1 LPETA
6 VEKFLHKRALH
17 WGAFIEQIVSVL
29 VAPGPRHQQLED
41 NFARVHAVTLTLMR
55 ICGQHNIGL
64 NLKSPAVESPPELP
78 TNGRIQMMKR
88 CKLGLQ
94 CVLMFLTASAA
105 LAEGSSAAQ
114 IDTGDTAWMLAAAAL
129 VMLMTPGLALFYSGM
144 VHRKNVLGTMMHSF
158 ILLGL
163 ITVQWMLWGYSLSFG
178 PDIKSVIGS
187 LKWFALSGVTAEP
200 NPDYAATIPHNVF
213 MIYQMMF
220 AIITPALIFG
230 AVAERIKFSAMLLFS
245 LLWATLVYDPI
256 CHWVWG
262 VGGWIRNL
270 GALDFAG
277 GTVVHISSGV
287 SALVGAVVLGGRRGD
302 RKLEP
307 HNMTLTILGA
317 GILWFG
323 WFGFNGGSALAAG
336 GLAGTAFVNTHIASA
351 AATLAWAGVEW
362 LQRGKPS
369 VLGAA
374 SGCVAG
380 LVAITPAAGFVT
392 PVGALC
398 IGLLGGTICCF
409 GITIKNKFGFDDTLD
424 AFGIHGI
431 GGTVGALLTGVFC
444 TVAVNSGG
452 ADGLFYGNPKQL
464 VTQAVGV
471 GATIVYSVVGTWILL
486 KIVDALVGLRVS
498 HEEEEQG
505 LDWTQHGESG
515 YNL

>member
-1 LPETA
+1 MT
-6 VEKFLHKRALH
+6 
-17 WGAFIEQIVSVL
+17 
-29 VAPGPRHQQLED
+29 
-41 NFARVHAVTLTLMR
+41 
-55 ICGQHNIGL
+55 
-64 NLKSPAVESPPELP
+64 
-78 TNGRIQMMKR
+78 
-88 CKLGLQ
+88 
-94 CVLMFLTASAA
+94 SAA
-105 LAEGSSAAQ
+105 FAGETTPSKV
-114 IDTGDTAWMLAAAAL
+114 DTGDTAWMLASAAL

-144 VHRKNVLGTMMHSF
+144 VHRKNVLGTMMHSY

-178 PDIKSVIGS
+178 PDIHSVIGS
-187 LKWFALSGVTAEP
+187 LKWFALSGVGAEP
-200 NPDYAATIPHNVF
+200 NPDYAPTIPHNVF

-230 AVAERIKFSAMLLFS
+230 SVAERMKFSAMIIFS

-262 VGGWIRNL
+262 VGGWLRNR

-287 SALVGAVVLGGRRGD
+287 SALVCAFVLGARRGD

-323 WFGFNGGSALAAG
+323 WFGFNGGSALASG

-351 AATLAWAGVEW
+351 TATLAWVFIEW

-374 SGCVAG
+374 SGCVGG

-398 IGLLGGTICCF
+398 IGFLGGAACYY
-409 GITIKNKFGFDDTLD
+409 GVTIKNKFGFDDTLD
-424 AFGIHGI
+424 TFGVHGV
-431 GGTVGALLTGVFC
+431 GGIVGALLTGVFC
-444 TVAVNSGG
+444 TVAVNSAG
-452 ADGLFYGNPKQL
+452 ANGLFYGNPKQL
-464 VTQAVGV
+464 VSQAIGV
-471 GATIVYSVVGTWILL
+471 GATFLYSFVMTWILL
-486 KIVDALVGLRVS
+486 KVVGAMVGLRVT

>member
-1 LPETA
+1 
-6 VEKFLHKRALH
+6 
-17 WGAFIEQIVSVL
+17 
-29 VAPGPRHQQLED
+29 
-41 NFARVHAVTLTLMR
+41 
-55 ICGQHNIGL
+55 
-64 NLKSPAVESPPELP
+64 
-78 TNGRIQMMKR
+78 
-88 CKLGLQ
+88 
-94 CVLMFLTASAA
+94 MFLVTSTAFGESASMA
-105 LAEGSSAAQ
+105 K
-114 IDTGDTAWMLAAAAL
+114 IDSGDTAWMLASAAL

-144 VHRKNVLGTMMHSF
+144 VHRKNVLGTMMHSY

-178 PDIKSVIGS
+178 PDIHSMIGS
-187 LKWFALSGVTAEP
+187 LKWVALSGVGAQP
-200 NPDYAATIPHNVF
+200 NPDYAPTIPHNVF
-213 MIYQMMF
+213 MVYQMMF

-230 AVAERIKFSAMLLFS
+230 AVAERMKFSAMIVFS

-277 GTVVHISSGV
+277 GTVVHISSGF
-287 SALVGAVVLGGRRGD
+287 SALVAALVLGARRGD

-307 HNMTLTILGA
+307 HNMTLTVLGA

-323 WFGFNGGSALAAG
+323 WFGFNGGSALGAN

-351 AATLAWAGVEW
+351 AATLSWIVIEW
-362 LQRGKPS
+362 WQRGRPS
-369 VLGAA
+369 VLGVA

-380 LVAITPAAGFVT
+380 LVAITPAAGFVA

-398 IGLLGGTICCF
+398 IGLLGGAVCYY
-409 GITIKNKFGFDDTLD
+409 GVTIKNRFRFDDTLD
-424 AFGIHGI
+424 TFGVHGV

-452 ADGLFYGNPKQL
+452 ANGLFLGNPKQL
-464 VTQAVGV
+464 LSQAIGV
-471 GATIVYSVVGTWILL
+471 GATIAYSVVVTWILL
-486 KIVDALVGLRVS
+486 KVVDAMIGLRVT

-505 LDWTQHGESG
+505 LDQTQHGETG